1 MYNGNL
7 RIPDKEAPVSYA
19 IVTDSSCNLPDS
31 IIEEYGLTILPLT
44 FMSDG
49 EEFRSYTEGEKSDL
63 KRFYTMMREG
73 KVFTTSLPNQQ
84 DAEAAFRRLLDAGED
99 VLYIG
104 FSSGLSGT
112 YEAMGAILDRLAPE
126 YPERTIRHIDTY
138 GASLGEGLMVYEACK
153 LREGGASIQEAC
165 DWVEANRFHVAHW
178 FTVDDLMYL
187 FRGGRVSRT
196 SAWAGSLLNIK
207 PVLHMDD
214 AGHLI
219 PMEKVRGRKK
229 SIQHMFDHMRE
240 SAIEPV
246 AEQTVFI
253 SHGDCEEDAETLA
266 KMVRDAYGCEVIINY
281 VDPVIGAHSGP
292 GTLAL
297 FFLADQ
303 R

>member
-1 MYNGNL
+1 M
-7 RIPDKEAPVSYA
+7 DFA
-19 IVTDSSCNLPDS
+19 IITDSSCNLPDS
-31 IIEEYGLTILPLT
+31 IIDQYKLSILPLT

-49 EEFRSYTEGEKSDL
+49 EEYQSYTEGEASDL
-63 KRFYTMMREG
+63 QRFYTMMREG
-73 KVFTTSLPNQQ
+73 KIFTTSLPRQHEAEEKIRSILDGGQ
-84 DAEAAFRRLLDAGED
+84 DL
-99 VLYIG
+99 LYIG

-112 YEAMGAILDRLAPE
+112 YEAISGLLDRLRPE
-126 YPERTIRHIDTY
+126 YPNRTILAVDTF
-138 GASLGEGLMVYEACK
+138 GASLGEGLMVYEACL
-153 LREGGASIQEAC
+153 LREKGASIEETCQ
-165 DWVEANRFHVAHW
+165 WVVDQRFHVAHW

-229 SIQHMFDHMRE
+229 SIKALFDHMVE

-246 AEQTVFI
+246 KDQHVFI
-253 SHGDCEEDAETLA
+253 SHGDCLEDAETLA
-266 KMVRDAYGCEVIINY
+266 DMIRERYGCEIIINY

-297 FFLADQ
+297 FFIAQQ